1 MHLISSISNNLIGVA
16 NQQTACA
23 PLQNKLPVTPYV
35 RLAPFAQSTE
45 RPYFEEES

>member
-1 MHLISSISNNLIGVA
+1 MRLISSISNNLIGVA